1 MDACDRDRNQDKQ
14 FEQIFALIKKK
25 ILSNVTLHCSFG
37 EQTSPLIQPKTF
49 LRNIIP
55 LIYSSVKTEIPKPQT
70 YYSRNFIIEILI

>member
-25 ILSNVTLHCSFG
+25 ILSNVTLHCSF
-37 EQTSPLIQPKTF
+37 EQQTRPKTL

-55 LIYSSVKTEIPKPQT
+55 IFNSVVQKPPNTTPKSLGYHYHYGPSIYIQK
-70 YYSRNFIIEILI
+70 